1 MFLIEDN
8 LAKTKKMLL
17 FIKCPALAFG
27 RKSTV
32 SDLQDGL
39 QRKICHLNTGILR
52 YTSLSMATDPTV
64 RASHGRCS
72 ATQSHI
78 K

>member
-32 SDLQDGL
+32 TF
-39 QRKICHLNTGILR
+39 K
-52 YTSLSMATDPTV
+52 TV
-64 RASHGRCS
+64 CNAKS
-72 ATQSHI
+72 AT
-78 K
+78 

>member
-8 LAKTKKMLL
+8 LAKKKMLL

-32 SDLQDGL
+32 TF
-39 QRKICHLNTGILR
+39 K
-52 YTSLSMATDPTV
+52 TV
-64 RASHGRCS
+64 CNAKSAS
-72 ATQSHI
+72 
-78 K
+78 